1 MISFQEIAKDF
12 GGQVLFTDVNL
23 QLNAGSRYG
32 IVGANGSGKST
43 LMRMVSGEE
52 SPSSGRVTKP
62 KSARIGM
69 LEQDHFQ
76 YENTPIIE
84 VVMQGNPILWKAMQD
99 KEELLAKAHEE
110 FDDARSSRLED
121 LIMQYD
127 GYELE
132 SKAGQILEGL
142 NIPSVLH
149 QEPLSILSGGY
160 KLRVLLGKA
169 LAADPEILLL
179 DEPNNH
185 LDILSICWLEEFLR
199 SYKGCALI
207 VSHDHR
213 FLNNFTTHII
223 DVDYERATLYKGNYT
238 AFVNAKAEER
248 TRREAE
254 IAKRKKEI
262 ADLDAFVTRFKAK
275 ASKARQAN
283 SKAKRMEKIVL
294 EPLPQSS
301 RRYPLFRL
309 KARRP
314 TGREVLSVD
323 GVTKAFDDKIVLF
336 DVSFKVE
343 RGEKVGIIG
352 PNGIGKSTL
361 LKILMDQLQ
370 ADMGS
375 SEWGYEV
382 DCGYFPQDHHE
393 LLNKPKQT
401 VKGYLWEAKA
411 TESMGFVHGKL
422 AEVLFSRDEI
432 EKKLD
437 VLSGGEAARLLL
449 CRIGVEEP
457 TVLVLDEPTN
467 HLDLEGIE
475 SLAKGLQDFEGAVIF
490 VSHDRWFVD
499 AVATRIIEI
508 NEDGVVDY
516 PGTYSEYVARNEQA
530 NHLDAEAVAELE
542 REKRRERKREKR
554 REKQRDKKRKN

>member
-1 MISFQEIAKDF
+1 MITFHEISKDF
-12 GGQVLFTDVNL
+12 GGQVLFEDVNL
-23 QLNAGSRYG
+23 QLNPGCRYG

-43 LMRMVSGEE
+43 LMRLVSGEE
-52 SPSSGRVTKP
+52 TPSAGQVTKP
-62 KSARIGM
+62 KNARIGL
-69 LEQDHFQ
+69 LEQDHYRYDQ
-76 YENTPIIE
+76 TPIIE
-84 VVMQGNPILWKAMQD
+84 VVMMGNPILWKAMQD
-99 KEELLAKAHEE
+99 KEELLANAHEH
-110 FDDARSSRLED
+110 FDDDAYCRLED
-121 LIMQYD
+121 LIMRYD

-142 NIPSVLH
+142 NIPTVLH
-149 QEPLSILSGGY
+149 YEPLSVLSGGY

-185 LDILSICWLEEFLR
+185 LDILSICWLENFLR

-213 FLNNFTTHII
+213 FLNNFASHIV
-223 DVDYERATLYKGNYT
+223 DVDYQRATLYRGNYD
-238 AFVNAKAEER
+238 AFTRGKIEDRE
-248 TRREAE
+248 RREAE
-254 IAKRKKEI
+254 INKRKKEI

-283 SKAKRMEKIVL
+283 SKMKRMEKIVL

-301 RRYPLFRL
+301 RRYPYFKL

-314 TGREVLSVD
+314 TGRQVLQVREL
-323 GVTKAFDDKIVLF
+323 TKSFDDKIVLF
-336 DVSFKVE
+336 DVSFNIE
-343 RGEKVGIIG
+343 RGEKVAIIG

-361 LKILMDQLQ
+361 LKILMGQLD
-370 ADMGS
+370 ADMGD

-393 LLNKPKQT
+393 LLGDPKQS
-401 VKGYLWEAKA
+401 VKGYLWDARA

-432 EKKLD
+432 EKKIA

-467 HLDLEGIE
+467 HLDLEGIAA
-475 SLAKGLQDFEGAVIF
+475 LAKGLKEFEGAVLF

-508 NEDGVVDY
+508 SEDGVVDY
-516 PGTYSEYVARNEQA
+516 PGTYSEFVARNEES
-530 NHLDAEAVAELE
+530 NHLDTEAVAEIE
-542 REKRRERKREKR
+542 REKKRELKRQKR
-554 REKQRDKKRKN
+554 REKAKDKAPKR

>member
-1 MISFQEIAKDF
+1 MISFQDIGKDF
-12 GGQVLFTDVNL
+12 GGQVLFSDVSM
-23 QLNAGSRYG
+23 QLNAGCRYG

-43 LMRMVSGEE
+43 LMRLVSGEE
-52 SPSSGRVTKP
+52 SPSDGQVTKP
-62 KSARIGM
+62 KSARIGL
-69 LEQDHFQ
+69 LEQDHFR
-76 YENTPIIE
+76 YDKTPIIE

-99 KEELLAKAHEE
+99 KEALLDRAHEE
-110 FDDARSSRLED
+110 FDDAAYCRLED
-121 LIMQYD
+121 LIMRYD

-142 NIPSVLH
+142 NIPSAIH
-149 QEPLSILSGGY
+149 HEPLSVLSGGY
-160 KLRVLLGKA
+160 KLRALLGKA

-185 LDILSICWLEEFLR
+185 LDILSICWLENFLR
-199 SYKGCALI
+199 SYKGCAMI

-213 FLNNFTTHII
+213 FLNNFASHII
-223 DVDYERATLYKGNYT
+223 DVDYEKATLYKGNYDS
-238 AFVNAKAEER
+238 FLKSKAEDR
-248 TRREAE
+248 ARREAE

-283 SKAKRMEKIVL
+283 SKAKRMEKIIL

-301 RRYPLFRL
+301 RRYPHFKF

-323 GVTKAFDDKIVLF
+323 GLTKAYDDKIVLF
-336 DVSFKVE
+336 DVSLKVE
-343 RGEKVGIIG
+343 RGEKVAIIG

-361 LKILMDQLQ
+361 LKILMGQVE
-370 ADMGS
+370 ADMGE

-401 VKGYLWEAKA
+401 VKGYLWEARA

-432 EKKLD
+432 EKKLG

-449 CRIGVEEP
+449 CRIGVEQP
-457 TVLVLDEPTN
+457 TILVLDEPTN

-475 SLAKGLQDFEGAVIF
+475 SLAKGLKEFEGAVIF

-508 NEDGVVDY
+508 NEEGVVDY
-516 PGTYSEYVARNEQA
+516 PGTYSEFVARNEEA
-530 NHLDAEAVAELE
+530 NHLDADAVAELE
-542 REKRRERKREKR
+542 REKKRERKREKR
-554 REKQRDKKRKN
+554 KEKDRKKSR

>member
-1 MISFQEIAKDF
+1 MISFQEIAKDY
-12 GGQVLFTDVNL
+12 GGQVLFTDVNF

-43 LMRMVSGEE
+43 LMRLVSGEE
-52 SPSSGRVTKP
+52 SSSAGQVAKP
-62 KSARIGM
+62 KNARIGL
-69 LEQDHFQ
+69 LEQDHFR

-99 KEELLAKAHEE
+99 KEALLDRAHEE
-110 FDDARSSRLED
+110 FDDDHYCRLED
-121 LIMQYD
+121 LIMRYD

-132 SKAGQILEGL
+132 SKSGQILEGL
-142 NIPSVLH
+142 NIPTAVH
-149 QEPLSILSGGY
+149 NEPLSVLSGGY

-179 DEPNNH
+179 DEPTNH
-185 LDILSICWLEEFLR
+185 LDILSIAWLEGFLR

-207 VSHDHR
+207 VSHDHL
-213 FLNNFTTHII
+213 FLNNFATHII
-223 DVDYERATLYKGNYT
+223 DVDYERALLYKGNYD
-238 AFVNAKAEER
+238 AFLKLKAEER
-248 TRREAE
+248 TRRESE
-254 IAKRKKEI
+254 ISKREKEI
-262 ADLDAFVTRFKAK
+262 ADLSAFVTRFKAK

-283 SKAKRMEKIVL
+283 SKAKRMEKIIL

-301 RRYPLFRL
+301 RRFPKFKL
-309 KARRP
+309 KPRRP
-314 TGREVLSVD
+314 TGREVLRVD
-323 GVTKAFDDKIVLF
+323 AITKAFDDNIVLF
-336 DVSFKVE
+336 DVSFKIN

-361 LKILMDQLQ
+361 LKILIGQLS
-370 ADMGS
+370 ADMGE

-393 LLNKPKQT
+393 LLKNPNQT
-401 VKGYLWEAKA
+401 VKSYLWDAKA
-411 TESMGFVHGKL
+411 TASVGFVHGKL

-432 EKKLD
+432 EKKIG

-449 CRIGVEEP
+449 CRIGVDQP

-467 HLDLEGIE
+467 HLDLEGIQALSE
-475 SLAKGLQDFEGAVIF
+475 GLKSFEGAVLF

-508 NEDGVVDY
+508 TGEGVVDF
-516 PGTYSEYVARNEQA
+516 PGTYSEYIARNQEA

-554 REKQRDKKRKN
+554 AKKKHERNSS